1 MRLLG
6 LLKRISGSVQRGR
19 RTKEPIMNHEE
30 VGFQLHQV
38 LEKEELLAL
47 AARIKDNYPFCLQ
60 MYNTLL
66 LTARGLNACLQ
77 YEIYVPRNDLDSHII
92 ISRSLIEWELM
103 SLYCREEEIP
113 LLIKVMKGSHFLDIV
128 KELPVNFLFISNYQ
142 VDAVLEAF
150 QEIFERRL
158 QIKQSSCYVYETR
171 QESPLRCPAGMKLQR
186 LGRAGV
192 QKLLE
197 FNEYWKDAPLDL
209 TCRLAENLPMLGIY
223 LDPDV
228 VEEKVIDFSDISF
241 AEEEATPIAQVGVSP
256 YGTVG
261 CLWVDVK
268 YRRLGLGNLLVEVMG
283 RLQMSEGY
291 FPHGIVVYNNDASNK
306 MFKTLPGW
314 KKTHYTNKIIP
325 A

>member
-1 MRLLG
+1 
-6 LLKRISGSVQRGR
+6 
-19 RTKEPIMNHEE
+19 
-30 VGFQLHQV
+30 
-38 LEKEELLAL
+38 
-47 AARIKDNYPFCLQ
+47 